1 MYPGINSFTTI
12 SVTYVNEVLKFNSTQ
27 ISILF
32 LIVLTC
38 TIPGSYFANWLADKT
53 NPLIAF
59 KLQII
64 TFIMLN
70 FVGFLILNNP
80 TKEMAAYIMGFF
92 WGFWLGWYYPLEK
105 LIYSMIVPKGQES
118 ELAGFFLYCSQI
130 LTFLPPLV
138 FALMNE
144 AGINLKWGGI
154 HLNIYMSVG
163 LVFFHFML
171 PWRDCL
177 EVAKVN
183 AMRKN
188 GMEERYDVGESDYF
202 ID

>member
-92 WGFWLGWYYPLEK
+92 CGFWLGWYYPLEK